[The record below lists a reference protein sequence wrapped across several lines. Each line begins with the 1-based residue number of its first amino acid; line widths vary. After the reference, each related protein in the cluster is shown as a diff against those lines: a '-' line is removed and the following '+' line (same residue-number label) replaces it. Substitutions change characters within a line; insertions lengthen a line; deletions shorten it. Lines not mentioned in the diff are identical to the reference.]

1 MSRGL
6 TVGSL
11 RAVPQG
17 RVEPRRVVA
26 SQAAASQ
33 AARAVLGVLAD
44 RPATKARSRCCRTG
58 CAGCPYGEAMR
69 RAAAGRQG

>member
-11 RAVPQG
+11 RAVPQA
-17 RVEPRRVVA
+17 RVEPRRVVP
-26 SQAAASQ
+26 SQAAAR
-33 AARAVLGVLAD
+33 AALGVLAD

-69 RAAAGRQG
+69 RAAAARQG